1 MTFKEMQTELR
12 KQKPH
17 HPDPKAWEGISLVNS
32 VAETQAWLD
41 RLADVTP
48 QPKPEAPPALA
59 FPVDQ
64 YIDDEER
71 TRAWLKGTDMRGAE
85 KWIHSTLP
93 TAYHVMTEFAAQ
105 MHCSFQVEIKP
116 AMHIPGAYM
125 LTVEIHKEIDGDID
139 TMALIKR
146 ADSKDEIPVVQAIT
160 CRNLFVEY
168 VGRHSLRKANEAY
181 RKQRGGE

>member
-17 HPDPKAWEGISLVNS
+17 HPDPKAWEGVSLVNT
-32 VAETQAWLD
+32 VAEAKEWLG
-41 RLADVTP
+41 RLSGLVPKPPKQETP
-48 QPKPEAPPALA
+48 QPA

-64 YIDDEER
+64 YINDEER

-93 TAYHVMTEFAAQ
+93 TAYYVMTEFAAQ
-105 MHCSFQVEIKP
+105 IHCIFQVEVKP

-125 LTVEIHKEIDGDID
+125 VTVEIHKEIDGYID

-168 VGRHSLRKANEAY
+168 VGVYSLRKANEAY
-181 RKQRGGE
+181 RKQRGVE